1 MVETAGGLVLEAV
14 AATVVADSTT
24 SAVQLLSPGD
34 TLTVQPADGEVWA
47 YLAVRGGVA
56 AEPVLGSRSWDSLSR
71 LGPSPLHAGSM
82 IGAGP
87 DPGSPLAVDQAPR
100 RTTADI
106 GAAWCARVRAPTGS
120 PRMPSTSCSARTWTV
135 AAASRVGI
143 RLAGPPLARVGG
155 DELPSEGLV
164 AGAIQVPPDGQPVV
178 MLADHPTTGGYPVI
192 GVVDEGDLAG
202 LAQHRLGSAV
212 HFRRIDQV
220 GR

>member
-1 MVETAGGLVLEAV
+1 M
-14 AATVVADSTT
+14 
-24 SAVQLLSPGD
+24 
-34 TLTVQPADGEVWA
+34 QPADGEVWA

-56 AEPVLGSRSWDSLSR
+56 VEPVLGSRSWDSLSR

-106 GAAWCARVRAPTGS
+106 GAAVVREGPRTDWFAPHAFDLLLGS
-120 PRMPSTSCSARTWTV
+120 TWTV

-192 GVVDEGDLAG
+192 GVVDEGDLAAARPAPAG
-202 LAQHRLGSAV
+202 ICRALPAY
-212 HFRRIDQV
+212 
-220 GR
+220 